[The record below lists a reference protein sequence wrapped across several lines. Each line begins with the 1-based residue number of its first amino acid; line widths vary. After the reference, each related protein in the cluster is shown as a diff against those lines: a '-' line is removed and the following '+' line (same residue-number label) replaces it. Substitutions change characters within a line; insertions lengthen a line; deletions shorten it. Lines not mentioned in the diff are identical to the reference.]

1 MSSTPKQTEGPAR
14 RLARL
19 SVNVTLLIT
28 VLAAAAWMVPSF
40 LGYERY
46 VITGGSMSGTFEK
59 GSVVFEKPV
68 PVADLTVG
76 DIITYLPPPDAGTSS
91 LVTHRIV
98 RMTPGEHGTV
108 LRTRGD
114 ANEAMDPWKFSLV
127 SDTQPVVEHA
137 VPYVGHAM
145 IALADRE
152 TRMLLVGAPATL
164 VALIALKELLT
175 ALRRPQDAPAVEV
188 PAAKSP
194 ALA

>member
-1 MSSTPKQTEGPAR
+1 
-14 RLARL
+14 
-19 SVNVTLLIT
+19 
-28 VLAAAAWMVPSF
+28 
-40 LGYERY
+40 
-46 VITGGSMSGTFEK
+46 MSGTFEK

-68 PVADLTVG
+68 PVEDLKVG
-76 DIITYLPPPDAGTSS
+76 DVITYLPPPDAGTSH

-114 ANEAMDPWKFSLV
+114 ANDGVDPWKFSLV
-127 SDTQPVVEHA
+127 SDTQPVVEYA
-137 VPYVGHAM
+137 VPHVGHAM

-152 TRMLLVGAPATL
+152 TRMLLVGAPAAL

-175 ALRRPQDAPAVEV
+175 ALRRPQESPPIEASTSKA
-188 PAAKSP
+188 P